1 MQLFYLLPF
10 VGVVSHAA
18 ALPQPAELSE
28 KHSNNVDITL
38 ASLFETRSYQPVLN
52 TREDP
57 VALMSLER
65 RDNSGG
71 NSGGS
76 GTPSPPE
83 STSDQAKNTIGTV
96 FGKDDFNCGKLSSTI
111 DRVGNGIAM
120 LPDDITK
127 VVNMIGGKA
136 GQILDTYFRRALY
149 AKVVLEG
156 WIRNPEESVVF
167 IIWSGLGALEY
178 SKIKPSLEQTAA
190 RLTAKIQAGLIEAI
204 KSVSNILK
212 KIGRVGKNME
222 TTHISLRDIF
232 QSYRT
237 FFEELIPILM
247 KFPSGKAYHG
257 YFFDI
262 CKSLDKFLG
271 DQEDIYGKFAKAF

>member
-18 ALPQPAELSE
+18 ALPQPAEISE
-28 KHSNNVDITL
+28 TYSNGVDTTL

-65 RDNSGG
+65 RANSGG

-83 STSDQAKNTIGTV
+83 STVGKAKNTIGTV
-96 FGKDDFNCGKLSSTI
+96 FGKGDFNCGKLSSTI
-111 DRVGNGIAM
+111 DRVGNGIAK

-149 AKVVLEG
+149 AKVVLES
-156 WIRNPEESVVF
+156 WIRNPEENVIS
-167 IIWSGLGALEY
+167 IIRSGLGTVEY
-178 SKIKPSLEQTAA
+178 PKIEPSLKQTAA
-190 RLTAKIQAGLIEAI
+190 RLTAKIQAGLIEAM

-237 FFEELIPILM
+237 FFEELIPIFL

-257 YFFDI
+257 YLFDI
-262 CKSLDKFLG
+262 CKSLDKLLA
-271 DQEDIYGKFAKAF
+271 DQEGIYGKFAKAF

>member
-1 MQLFYLLPF
+1 MQFLYLLPF

-65 RDNSGG
+65 RANSGG
-71 NSGGS
+71 NSGGT
-76 GTPSPPE
+76 GTPI
-83 STSDQAKNTIGTV
+83 STRIYLWQAKNTIGTV

-111 DRVGNGIAM
+111 DRVGNGIAK

-136 GQILDTYFRRALY
+136 GKILETYFRRALY

-156 WIRNPEESVVF
+156 WIRNPGESVVF

-178 SKIKPSLEQTAA
+178 SKIKPSLKQTAA

-212 KIGRVGKNME
+212 KIGRVGENME
-222 TTHISLRDIF
+222 TAHISLRDIF
-232 QSYRT
+232 QGYRM
-237 FFEELIPILM
+237 FFEELIPIFL

-257 YFFDI
+257 YLFNI
-262 CKSLDKFLG
+262 CKSLDKLLA
-271 DQEDIYGKFAKAF
+271 DQEGIYGKFAKAF